1 MVPSPRYRINSP
13 PITHQTV
20 DSEVIIID
28 LESGAYYS
36 LRGSGALIWSLLED
50 EADRATICA
59 EMSRS
64 FRHPVAEIEGSVEVF
79 LEQLVAKRLI
89 AAVTGPGDA
98 SRGATGDRLRVPPEG
113 DYRAP
118 ELESYTDLQDLLL
131 LDPIHQVGPQGWP
144 RRS

>member
-1 MVPSPRYRINSP
+1 MVSSPRYRINSP

-20 DSEVIIID
+20 DNEVIVID

-50 EADRATICA
+50 DADRATICA
-59 EMSRS
+59 EVSRC
-64 FRHPVAEIEGSVEVF
+64 FGRPVAEIEGSVGPF
-79 LEQLVAKRLI
+79 LEHLLAKRLI
-89 AAVTGPGDA
+89 AVVTGQGDA
-98 SRGATGDRLRVPPEG
+98 NRGATGDRLRVPPEG